1 MMTVLT
7 APEMVPASDLRLD
20 APAADAL
27 DWRTVCRVADLEVAW
42 GEAALIDGEQVA
54 LIKVSASEVCAV
66 SHRDPATGAHVM
78 ARGIVGN
85 KGWHRTLASPL
96 HKEVYDLVTGEC
108 FTDPA
113 LSLRI
118 YPVRLRDGM
127 VTVGLPAGTAVG
139 IAA

>member
-7 APEMVPASDLRLD
+7 APEIDPAAGTLPD
-20 APAADAL
+20 ALAADAL
-27 DWRTVCRVADLEVAW
+27 DWHTVCRVADLEVAW

-54 LIKVSASEVCAV
+54 LIKVSASEVYAV
-66 SHRDPATGAHVM
+66 AHRDPVTGAHVM

-96 HKEVYDLVTGEC
+96 HKEVYDLATGEC

-113 LSLRI
+113 LALRV
-118 YPVRLRDGM
+118 YPVRLREGM
-127 VTVGLPAGTAVG
+127 VTVGLPADAAVG

>member
-1 MMTVLT
+1 MMTALT
-7 APEMVPASDLRLD
+7 APEILTASELRPD
-20 APAADAL
+20 ALAADAL
-27 DWRTVCRVADLEVAW
+27 EWHTVCRVADLEVAW

-54 LIKVSASEVCAV
+54 LIKVSASEVYAV

-96 HKEVYDLVTGEC
+96 YKEVYDLATGKC

-113 LSLRI
+113 LSLRV
-118 YPVRLRDGM
+118 YPVLLRDGV
-127 VTVGLPAGTAVG
+127 VTVGVPGRAAVG

>member
-1 MMTVLT
+1 MRAEAFATDV
-7 APEMVPASDLRLD
+7 
-20 APAADAL
+20 L
-27 DWRTVCRVADLEVAW
+27 DWHTVCSVDDLEVAW
-42 GEAALIDGEQVA
+42 GEAALIGGEQVA
-54 LIKVSASEVCAV
+54 LIKVSASEVYAV

-96 HKEVYDLVTGEC
+96 HKEVYDLATGEC

-113 LSLRI
+113 LSLPVF
-118 YPVRLRDGM
+118 PVRLRDGM
-127 VTVGLPAGTAVG
+127 VTVGLPAGAAAG

>member
-1 MMTVLT
+1 MTVLT
-7 APEMVPASDLRLD
+7 APEIAAASDVRLD
-20 APAADAL
+20 ALAADAL
-27 DWRTVCRVADLEVAW
+27 DWYAVCRVADLEVAW

-54 LIKVSASEVCAV
+54 LIKVSASEIYAV

-96 HKEVYDLVTGEC
+96 HKEVYDLATGEC

-113 LSLRI
+113 LSLRA

-127 VTVGLPAGTAVG
+127 VSVGLPARAAVG